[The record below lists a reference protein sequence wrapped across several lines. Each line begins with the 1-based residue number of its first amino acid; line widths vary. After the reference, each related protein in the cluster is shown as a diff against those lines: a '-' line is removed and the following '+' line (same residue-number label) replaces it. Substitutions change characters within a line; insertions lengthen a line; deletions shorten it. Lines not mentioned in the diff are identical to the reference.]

1 MIFKNVVFIIE
12 DEGDLKFLSFIKNLA
27 TKLGVSL
34 YYLTINPNLTIDGNA
49 KYISNNLEETIS
61 YALNSIKAD
70 LVIAHRKKIDP
81 FKMIFLKPE
90 YVKLAEKFS
99 NARFLFLREDV
110 SQINKIGVA
119 IDFEDE
125 ENYID
130 YLKASYEFSKALD
143 IEPEFLFSFNQVYYE
158 TALTK
163 THTEEEARQIIQEM
177 LETKINKIKEN
188 LAKALN
194 GKEAILKVLKGEPK
208 REIPFY
214 IHENNFDICIISS
227 KIKNKVSYLENIE
240 VSIGIF

>member
-1 MIFKNVVFIIE
+1 MVFKNIVFIIE
-12 DEGDLKFLSFIKNLA
+12 DEGDLRFLLFIENLA
-27 TKLGVSL
+27 TKLRASL
-34 YYLTINPNLTIDGNA
+34 YYLTINPNLTIDGNS
-49 KYISNNLEETIS
+49 KYVSNNLEETIS

-70 LVIAHRKKIDP
+70 LVITHRRKIDP

-90 YVKLAEKFS
+90 YVKLAEEFS
-99 NARFLFLREDV
+99 SARFLFLREDV
-110 SQINKIGVA
+110 SQINKIGIA
-119 IDFEDE
+119 IDFEEE
-125 ENYID
+125 ENYVD
-130 YLKASYEFSKALD
+130 YPKASYKFSKALD
-143 IEPEFLFSFNQVYYE
+143 IEPKFLFSFNQVYYE

-163 THTEEEARQIIQEM
+163 THTKEEAKQIIREM
-177 LETKINKIKEN
+177 LETKVNKVKEN

-240 VSIGIF
+240 VSIGVF